1 MRKEDVVAFFDRCA
15 SHWDAEMIR
24 NESVIERILNHA
36 GIEAGMDVLDVACGT
51 GVLIP
56 DYLARKVGSVTG
68 VDISSQMIQIAK
80 EKFNRENVCFI
91 CSDVEEI
98 VLERKF
104 DCIMVYNAFPHFPHP
119 ERLIDRLVS
128 LLKDGGRLT
137 IAHGMSREEIDA
149 HHAKRAQ
156 KVSVGLMDID
166 ELADLFAKRLVVT
179 TKISDDTMYQITGY
193 FSA

>member
-36 GIEAGMDVLDVACGT
+36 GIEAGADVLDVACGT

-91 CSDVEEI
+91 CGDVEEI
-98 VLERKF
+98 ALERKF

-119 ERLIDRLVS
+119 KKLINRLID

-156 KVSVGLMDID
+156 KVSVGLMDIN

-179 TKISDDTMYQITGY
+179 TKISDDTMYQVTGY